1 MPHLNDQALHAY
13 RDHELPA
20 DQTAAATAHL
30 AACPRCQEQLAALDA
45 RATRVETHLA
55 ALAPA
60 PADAP
65 ISPSL
70 ALARFQTQRLA
81 PDAERKESMWQSL
94 FNRRWRP
101 LWVGVS
107 LVLILGLA
115 LSFAPVRTLA
125 SQVLS
130 LFRIQ
135 QITVLPVDLQGLGN
149 LSEDSPL
156 SQQISQLMSKS
167 TVTLK
172 EPGPSQTV
180 ADAAA
185 ASALAGFPV
194 RLFADR
200 QPAELAVE
208 DSAAFEMTLDRTRI
222 QAVLEAAGRTDIQL
236 PESIDGAKVSVNI
249 PRGVTAAYGDCKGK
263 SEERFA
269 GWGGMRNCIVL
280 AQIPSPTA
288 ETPPELN
295 MTQLA
300 EVGLQMAGMSSE
312 AAQAFSQAVDWT
324 STLVVPVPNDAQT
337 REVTV
342 DGVKG
347 YLVSRSWDS
356 NDRLY
361 TLLWVKDGIVYGLS
375 GFGNPDDA
383 LTLAATLR

>member
-1 MPHLNDQALHAY
+1 MSHLNDQALHAY

-20 DQTAAATAHL
+20 DQAAAVTAHL
-30 AACPRCQEQLAALDA
+30 AECPRCQDQLAGLDA
-45 RATRVETHLA
+45 RATRVEAHLA
-55 ALAPA
+55 ALAPE

-65 ISPSL
+65 VAPSL
-70 ALARFQTQRLA
+70 ALARFKMQRLTPA
-81 PDAERKESMWQSL
+81 VERKESMWQSL
-94 FNRRWRP
+94 SNRRWRP
-101 LWVGVS
+101 LWAGVS

-130 LFRIQ
+130 LFRVQ
-135 QITVLPVDLQGLGN
+135 QITVLPVDLEGLGN
-149 LSEDSPL
+149 LSDDSPL
-156 SQQISQLMSKS
+156 AEQLSQLMSNS

-200 QPAELAVE
+200 QPAGLTVE
-208 DSAAFEMTLDRTRI
+208 DSAAFEMTLDRARI
-222 QAVLEAAGRTDIQL
+222 QAVLEAAGRSDIQL
-236 PESIDGAKVSVNI
+236 PASIDGAKVSVSI
-249 PRGVTAAYGDCKGK
+249 PRGVTATYGDCEAR
-263 SEERFA
+263 SEEDFT
-269 GWGGMRNCIVL
+269 GWDSLRNCVAL

-295 MTQLA
+295 MAQLA
-300 EVGLQMAGMSSE
+300 EVGLQMAGMSSD
-312 AAQAFSQAVDWT
+312 AARAFSQTVDWT
-324 STLVVPVPNDAQT
+324 STLVVPVPNNAET

-347 YLVSRSWDS
+347 YLVSRAWGSSD
-356 NDRLY
+356 LPY

>member
-20 DQTAAATAHL
+20 DQAAAATAHL
-30 AACPRCQEQLAALDA
+30 TGCQICQDQLAALDA
-45 RATRVETHLA
+45 RAARVEAHLA

-60 PADAP
+60 PTDAP
-65 ISPSL
+65 VSPSL
-70 ALARFQTQRLA
+70 ALVRFKTQRLA

-107 LVLILGLA
+107 LILILGLA

-149 LSEDSPL
+149 LSDDSPL
-156 SQQISQLMSKS
+156 AEQLSQLMSKS
-167 TVTLK
+167 TLTLK

-180 ADAAA
+180 PDAAA

-200 QPAELAVE
+200 APAGLTVE
-208 DSAAFEMTLDRTRI
+208 DSAAFEMTLDRGRI
-222 QAVLEAAGRTDIQL
+222 QAVLEAAGRPDIQL
-236 PESIDGAKVSVNI
+236 PASIDGATVSVNI
-249 PRGVTAAYGDCKGK
+249 PRGVTATYGDCQAK
-263 SEERFA
+263 SEDDFA
-269 GWGGMRNCIVL
+269 GWDALRNCVAL

-288 ETPPELN
+288 ETPPDLN
-295 MTQLA
+295 MAELA
-300 EVGLQMAGMSSE
+300 EVGLQMAGMSSD
-312 AAQAFSQAVDWT
+312 AARTFSQAVDWT

-347 YLVSRSWDS
+347 YLVSRSWGG
-356 NDRLY
+356 RELPY

-375 GFGNPDDA
+375 AFGNPDDA
-383 LTLAATLR
+383 LTLAATLQ